1 MRFLREVAG
10 AQTAAEVKTV
20 RRSGVT
26 VYADGVEI
34 VHVAQRDMYR
44 KYRWPAKG
52 ALQAAIRSHII
63 SVGGTPMPA
72 VAGGG
77 GGGGGAR

>member
-1 MRFLREVAG
+1 MAG
-10 AQTAAEVKTV
+10 ADTQAEVKTV

-44 KYRWPAKG
+44 KYRWPAKDT
-52 ALQAAIRSHII
+52 LQEAIRGYLASK
-63 SVGGTPMPA
+63 
-72 VAGGG
+72 
-77 GGGGGAR
+77 